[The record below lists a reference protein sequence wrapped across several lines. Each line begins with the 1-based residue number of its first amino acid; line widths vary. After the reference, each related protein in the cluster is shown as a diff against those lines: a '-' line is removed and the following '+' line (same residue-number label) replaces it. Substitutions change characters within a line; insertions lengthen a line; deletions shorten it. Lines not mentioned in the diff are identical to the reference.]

1 MAKRGPAPR
10 AGAADRTDT
19 RRNETALDA
28 RLRRQH
34 QIERICW
41 TPRLV
46 FELIA
51 EIERRYGL
59 PDLDERIERYPRV
72 DRDIL
77 RWLGGD
83 QFAPAP
89 IHLVAGGR
97 R

>member
-19 RRNETALDA
+19 RRNERALDT

-34 QIERICW
+34 F
-41 TPRLV
+41 

-59 PDLDERIERYPRV
+59 PDLDERIERYARV
-72 DRDIL
+72 DRDVL